1 METFKQFLESIDN
14 NMTQKTEDTKINTSP
29 GKNNQN
35 AGYYGKRVN
44 KTQQARDILANS
56 HNIKK
61 AKMRKDGK
69 YLLNHKQVKNIM
81 AKMGLMFNPKKGKW
95 LVGMEKPAQQPKQQ
109 DNAQSK
115 PDKEE
120 KLNQIVQN
128 RDSTLPTED
137 EFDELIEVPDE
148 FDSVNELKDEEFED
162 DYVKGKD
169 GETFRITEK
178 EVMIFQARFLLS
190 LIWEEFSFTRY
201 ELKPDGKIW
210 GDQSRS
216 DTLHAAKLLNI
227 MWDALD
233 DTWHTETG
241 RQVYRLKI
249 NHNETKKSI
258 VGRAL
263 LANMNFLEYIQFDE
277 RLKLPKRTP
286 DSVKSLLEKYDFYWD
301 DSEEIWEYL
310 GEDHRADYGNISRS
324 EEK

>member
-1 METFKQFLESIDN
+1 METFKKFLESFEENKSTFKDN
-14 NMTQKTEDTKINTSP
+14 TVVNTTIQEA
-29 GKNNQN
+29 N
-35 AGYYGKRVN
+35 YYGKRVN

-56 HNIKK
+56 HNLKK
-61 AKMRKDGK
+61 AKMRHNGK
-69 YLLNHKQVKNIM
+69 YILNHKQIKHIM
-81 AKMGLMFNPKKGKW
+81 SKMGLMFNPKKGKW
-95 LVGMEKPAQQPKQQ
+95 VVGIETP
-109 DNAQSK
+109 K
-115 PDKEE
+115 PDIKITQNNKIDNDKE
-120 KLNQIVQN
+120 KLAQVVNK
-128 RDSTLPTED
+128 RDSTLPSKKEFED
-137 EFDELIEVPDE
+137 LIEVPDE
-148 FDSVNELKDEEFED
+148 FDNIEELKDEEFED

-227 MWDALD
+227 IWDALD

-241 RQVYRLKI
+241 RQVFRLKI

-277 RLKLPKRTP
+277 KLKMPQKTP
-286 DSVKSLLEKYDFYWD
+286 DSVKSHLEKYDFHWD
-301 DSEEIWEYL
+301 DSEEIWEYV
-310 GEDHRADYGNISRS
+310 GEDHRADYGNISKG
-324 EEK
+324 EDK